1 VVDGPKAVPDVGV
14 QHPVGAPVG
23 LDPDGLKGW
32 WAERLGRNPKLDGR
46 KSASKIGSTTSFAAV
61 IATRSP
67 TVGMPSGRVL
77 PGCPGLGMRTRRN
90 GAGR

>member
-61 IATRSP
+61 IATRSR
-67 TVGMPSGRVL
+67 TVGTVASN
-77 PGCPGLGMRTRRN
+77 CPPCG
-90 GAGR
+90 